1 MSIVEVIPESII
13 ETNNWPFLLLG
24 VFVLG
29 IILGGLVKGLAKFV
43 LTLMLF
49 GSFIVLVM
57 FLLGKNDLLSMV
69 ISVAVGLV
77 TLAVSFLAKIGRT
90 YTLTKG

>member
-1 MSIVEVIPESII
+1 MSLFEVIPEYVI
-13 ETNNWPFLLLG
+13 EQSNWPFLLLG

-57 FLLGKNDLLSMV
+57 SFLGKNDLLSMV

-77 TLAVSFLAKIGRT
+77 TLAVSFLAKIGKT